1 MAETSDIAIS
11 MLMVG
16 ASLSMLLMGLLISYY
31 GSSKTRNVGLIFLI
45 VGAAL
50 IYYVTTMAYDTVVF
64 MNSILAFVG
73 GMIGGIVG
81 IITVSYTHLTLPT
94 NSGV

>member
-31 GSSKTRNVGLIFLI
+31 GSSRTRNVGLIFLI
-45 VGAAL
+45 AGAAL

-81 IITVSYTHLTLPT
+81 IIIFLIAIIKS
-94 NSGV
+94 

>member
-50 IYYVTTMAYDTVVF
+50 IYYVTTMAYDTV
-64 MNSILAFVG
+64 
-73 GMIGGIVG
+73 GIHEFYPC
-81 IITVSYTHLTLPT
+81 IRRWNDRRNRRNCYFL
-94 NSGV
+94 NCNN

>member
-45 VGAAL
+45 AGAAL

-73 GMIGGIVG
+73 GIIGGIVG
-81 IITVSYTHLTLPT
+81 IVIFLIAIIKS
-94 NSGV
+94 